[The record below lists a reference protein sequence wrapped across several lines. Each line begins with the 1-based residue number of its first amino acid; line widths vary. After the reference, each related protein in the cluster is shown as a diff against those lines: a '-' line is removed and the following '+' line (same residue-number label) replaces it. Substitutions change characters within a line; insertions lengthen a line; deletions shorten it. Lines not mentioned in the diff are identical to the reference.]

1 MTDLMRDGSMC
12 IKHIVHPTDFSPAS
26 MAALGHALKL
36 SLGIRRDDR

>member
-1 MTDLMRDGSMC
+1 MTDLMRDASMR
-12 IKHIVHPTDFSPAS
+12 IKHIFHPTDFSPAS

>member
-1 MTDLMRDGSMC
+1 MIDLVEDVSMRVR
-12 IKHIVHPTDFSPAS
+12 HTFHPTDFSPAS